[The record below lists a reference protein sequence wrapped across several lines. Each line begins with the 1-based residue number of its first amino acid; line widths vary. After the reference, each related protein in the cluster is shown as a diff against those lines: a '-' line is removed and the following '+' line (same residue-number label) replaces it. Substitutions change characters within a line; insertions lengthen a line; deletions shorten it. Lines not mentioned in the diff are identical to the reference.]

1 MTKAISVRLDT
12 DLLTFIDA
20 MPNISTRSDKIRGV
34 LLWLKEYQAHYLSS
48 INEYIVSCMTKES
61 HES

>member
-12 DLLTFIDA
+12 DLLTFIDSIPGV
-20 MPNISTRSDKIRGV
+20 PNRSDKIRGV
-34 LLWLKEYQAHYLSS
+34 LLWLNLYKDSYLGSVTEYIQSS
-48 INEYIVSCMTKES
+48 IT

>member
-12 DLLTFIDA
+12 EILDFIHNDIGVTNTSDA
-20 MPNISTRSDKIRGV
+20 IRGV
-34 LLWLKEYQAHYLSS
+34 LLWLKQYKDSYLGSV
-48 INEYIVSCMTKES
+48 NEYIDTCIT

>member
-12 DLLTFIDA
+12 EILDFIHNDIGVANTSDA
-20 MPNISTRSDKIRGV
+20 IRGV
-34 LLWLKEYQAHYLSS
+34 LLWVKLYRSHYLDSVKD
-48 INEYIVSCMTKES
+48 YISTRTT